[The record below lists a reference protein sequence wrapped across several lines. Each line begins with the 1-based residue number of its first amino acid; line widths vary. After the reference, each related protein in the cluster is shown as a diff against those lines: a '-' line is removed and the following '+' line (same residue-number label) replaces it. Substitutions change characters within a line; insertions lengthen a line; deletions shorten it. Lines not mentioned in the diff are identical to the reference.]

1 MGVDVSTFSS
11 LLTAGFAQAWY
22 EMPIPRDDVSTHG
35 NPRINQRSLDAAGV
49 LKKSKV
55 PGLVTVQ
62 REHAKPKWSSYEHA
76 EDLEENFVD
85 RG

>member
-11 LLTAGFAQAWY
+11 LLTTGFAQAWY
-22 EMPIPRDDVSTHG
+22 EMPIPRDDVSAHG

-49 LKKSKV
+49 
-55 PGLVTVQ
+55 PGLVIVQ
-62 REHAKPKWSSYEHA
+62 REHTKPKWSSYEHA